1 MVNVMDWAE
10 WTRNFKF
17 RRWQFN
23 SYTFIMCLWLQY
35 LWRCQCPCVCT
46 CPNIPTPRAGS
57 EHVHH
62 KSNPRWTSGVSV
74 GFRNAVALGPK
85 QNLANLAKLWY
96 YGPTWVKTAAPDIWR
111 RAAEP
116 LCTRAS
122 LQSVLK
128 ALELLAPGNDNS
140 GLKLQHLLKLQE
152 RPGSAAQSRSGECE
166 GLWRSIWRS
175 VYVCWPGVKNKRFHS
190 GNVHLE
196 AGCWKLLPELC
207 YWWDTK
213 VSCVVPALV
222 TQCHTWGPTM
232 LMLCSHGILVARRRD
247 LLIGSAGPLSLA
259 SSESRLQEREERGEP
274 PQRWALGLFA
284 LCYHLGFD
292 VLFWRRIKRMWVFQ
306 SIKNIEKS
314 LLVVQQSFK

>member
-1 MVNVMDWAE
+1 MVNVMDWGE

-23 SYTFIMCLWLQY
+23 SYTFIMCSWLQY

-62 KSNPRWTSGVSV
+62 KSNPSWTSGVSV

-85 QNLANLAKLWY
+85 QNLANVAKLWY
-96 YGPTWVKTAAPDIWR
+96 YGPMWVKTAVPDSWR

-166 GLWRSIWRS
+166 GLWRSIRRS

-190 GNVHLE
+190 GNFHPE

-207 YWWDTK
+207 YWWDAK
-213 VSCVVPALV
+213 ASCVVPARAQGGTCDTVSHLGSHNANDV
-222 TQCHTWGPTM
+222 FTWDT
-232 LMLCSHGILVARRRD
+232 CST
-247 LLIGSAGPLSLA
+247 
-259 SSESRLQEREERGEP
+259 QERLTDRKC
-274 PQRWALGLFA
+274 RSFIA
-284 LCYHLGFD
+284 C
-292 VLFWRRIKRMWVFQ
+292 LFWEQTAGKGGKGGATTEMGPGAFC
-306 SIKNIEKS
+306 S
-314 LLVVQQSFK
+314 LLSPRLRCSVLEENKEDVSLSEH